1 VDRQGRIVRIK
12 YCGLALLLL
21 VFPAFGQTPL
31 GASRGVP
38 AEKEISALIN
48 SKKSC
53 VSVVPVVTSRAQAGD
68 VVAERQLGG
77 IYYSGCGGMKDAAL
91 AVNWYS
97 AAAHKDDVLA
107 ECMLGRI
114 YINGEGVKADVAQ
127 GAGWYR
133 KAAEQGDAVAQ
144 VYLGQLSQSGFGV
157 AKNLEQ
163 AAAWYRKA
171 ADQGRTDTE
180 FRPARWR

>member
-1 VDRQGRIVRIK
+1 
-12 YCGLALLLL
+12 
-21 VFPAFGQTPL
+21 
-31 GASRGVP
+31 
-38 AEKEISALIN
+38 
-48 SKKSC
+48 
-53 VSVVPVVTSRAQAGD
+53 
-68 VVAERQLGG
+68 
-77 IYYSGCGGMKDAAL
+77 MK
-91 AVNWYS
+91 WYL
-97 AAAHKDDVLA
+97 AAAQKDDVLA

-127 GAGWYR
+127 GVGWYR

-163 AAAWYRKA
+163 AAVWYRKA